1 MRHEKFDDFSEIRTA
16 LRKGIVPLGAPFPP
30 VVLFFSVSDGEARA
44 RVVNAA
50 GDTLEAAWQN
60 GLSQLRQVMRENRLE
75 GRWLRVDWV
84 DRAEVSTWK
93 NLRESL
99 ARTKR
104 NYFRCGVALDASFDR
119 AFLEQELNANAML
132 YGGNRVAHAVLNE
145 KNFARY
151 AGSKYPGG
159 PAVEFN
165 EEQPVFIFSTK
176 GVFRDV
182 DGGLY
187 PLNELGPDTGRRHI
201 EVLDGPLVEH
211 LVQSAS
217 GYLARQVKDDGAF
230 AYGFHPCFDRR
241 IEAYNTLRHAST
253 TYAMLEAWEVTREAT
268 LKNAIDRS
276 LARMKGEFIREA
288 ELPDGRRAAFLVDVG
303 DEIKLGGNAVALL
316 ALSKYT
322 TTTGDRTHLPLME
335 MLALGILYMQD
346 QRTGSFIHVLHYPSL
361 EVKTAFRTIYYEGEA
376 AFGLMRLYDITRD
389 PRWLDAV
396 EKAFD
401 HFIAENH
408 WRHHDHW
415 LSYCVN
421 ELTRHRPEERYF
433 IFGLQNV
440 AGHLDFV
447 RQRITTFPTL
457 LELMMA
463 ARSLISRIGDM
474 PQMTH
479 LLRRIDLVAFSEA
492 LEFRARYLLNGFFW
506 PETAMFFRMPKRVV
520 GSFFIRHHAFRV
532 RIDDVE
538 HYLSGFIA
546 YRNYLE
552 QRPGFQSL
560 VALHSR
566 GATDHKPAM
575 RTPTAAIWNAS
586 SVAEATGG
594 HWMVPPAPDW
604 TATGLCIHAPTRKP
618 GQMVTMRVGKT
629 GRGIP
634 PKVIAGMKPPPAAII
649 SDDPQAPFPDNIPV
663 LAVSDTGAAIL
674 ALGRHARQCISGK
687 LLAITGSAGK
697 TTSVAMLAHALTPYG
712 SVAQTAHNANLP
724 HGVAWNLA
732 SISADTDHVVL
743 ELAVGRMGQSARMA
757 KPDVAIFTNIA
768 PAHLSETTTPRDIA
782 VTKSA
787 IFQGM
792 SSGGV
797 AILNRDM
804 QEWDVVHAAAQA
816 RNLKILHYG
825 TGEECEYRLLDYDA
839 PNGIVA
845 ACIKGQAVR
854 YALGAAGE
862 HMALNSLAVI
872 AAVAALGHPLDAA
885 LNQLPSFL
893 PLPGRGAEHRL
904 TVNGRSIDLIDDAY
918 NANPASMRAA
928 FANLGK
934 RTGDGRRIALL
945 GEMAELGTDAR
956 RFHTDLAPLIEANGI
971 DRVHV
976 LGSLYEDFWAALPD
990 ARKGCRAATLE
1001 EMHKAFLA
1009 DIRDGDMVLIKGSNS
1024 TNLHTLAA
1032 AMANGPRTTPA
1043 AAN

>member
-1 MRHEKFDDFSEIRTA
+1 MRHEKFDGLSEIRTA
-16 LRKGIVPLGAPFPP
+16 LRKGIVPLQAPFPA
-30 VVLFFSVSDGEARA
+30 VVLFFSVSDGEMRA
-44 RVVNAA
+44 RVVSATGA
-50 GDTLEAAWQN
+50 TLEAAWQK
-60 GLSQLRQVMRENRLE
+60 GLAQLRQVMRKDRLE
-75 GRWLRVDWV
+75 GRWLRVDWI
-84 DRAEVSTWK
+84 DRAEACSWK
-93 NLRESL
+93 DLRESL
-99 ARTKR
+99 TRTKR
-104 NYFRCGVALDASFDR
+104 NYFRCGIALDAGFHR

-132 YGGNRVAHAVLNE
+132 YGGNRMAHATLNE

-151 AGSKYPGG
+151 AGAKYPGT
-159 PAVEFN
+159 AAMDFN
-165 EEQPVFIFSTK
+165 DERAVFIFSTK

-182 DGGLY
+182 DGGLH
-187 PLNELGPDTGRRHI
+187 PLNEAGPDAGRRHV
-201 EVLDGPLVEH
+201 EDLDAPLVDH
-211 LVQSAS
+211 LVRSAS
-217 GYLARQVKDDGAF
+217 GYLARQVGDDGAF
-230 AYGFHPCFDRR
+230 VYGFHPCFDRR

-268 LKNAIDRS
+268 LKSAIDRS
-276 LARMKGEFIREA
+276 IGRMNREFIREA
-288 ELPDGRRAAFLVDVG
+288 DLPDGGRAAFLVDVG

-322 TTTGDRTHLPLME
+322 TTTGDQTHLPLME
-335 MLALGILYMQD
+335 KLALGILYMQD
-346 QRTGSFIHVLHYPSL
+346 RRTGSFNHVLHFPSL
-361 EVKTAFRTIYYEGEA
+361 EMKTAFRTIYYEGEA

-401 HFIAENH
+401 HFIAQNH

-463 ARSLISRIGDM
+463 ARSLISRIGDF

-506 PETAMFFRMPKRVV
+506 PETAMFFRTPNRVA

-546 YRNYLE
+546 YRNYL
-552 QRPGFQSL
+552 QLRPGFQSL
-560 VALHSR
+560 VAQHSR
-566 GATDHKPAM
+566 DPADRRPLL
-575 RTPTAAIWNAS
+575 RTSTAAIWNS
-586 SVAEATGG
+586 STVAEATGG
-594 HWMVPPAPDW
+594 HWIVPPETGW

-634 PKVIAGMKPPPAAII
+634 PNVIAGMKPPPAAII
-649 SDDPQAPFPDNIPV
+649 TDNPQAPVPDNIPV
-663 LAVSDTGAAIL
+663 LAVRDTGAAIL
-674 ALGRHARQCISGK
+674 ALGRYARQRMSGK

-697 TTSVAMLAHALTPYG
+697 TTSVAMLAHALSPYG

-732 SISADTDHVVL
+732 SIPAATDHVVL

-757 KPDVAIFTNIA
+757 KADVAIFTNIA

-787 IFQGM
+787 IFEGM
-792 SSGGV
+792 TSGSV

-804 QEWDVVHAAAQA
+804 QEWDVVHAAARA

-825 TGEECEYRLLDYDA
+825 LGEECEYRLINYDA
-839 PNGIVA
+839 QNGSVEA
-845 ACIKGQAVR
+845 RVNGQAVR

-862 HMALNSLAVI
+862 HMALNSLAI
-872 AAVAALGHPLDAA
+872 LAAVAALGHPLDAA
-885 LNQLPSFL
+885 LDQLASFS

-904 TVNGRSIDLIDDAY
+904 TINGCTIHLIDDAY

-934 RTGDGRRIALL
+934 RTGAGRRIAFL
-945 GEMAELGTDAR
+945 GEMAELGAQSRD
-956 RFHTDLAPLIEANGI
+956 FHTGLAPLIEANGI
-971 DRVHV
+971 DRVCV
-976 LGSLYEDFWAALPD
+976 LGTLYEDFWAALPD
-990 ARKGCRAATLE
+990 ACKGVYAKTLE
-1001 EMHKAFLA
+1001 EMHQAFLA
-1009 DIRDGDMVLIKGSNS
+1009 DIRNGDIVLIKGSNS
-1024 TNLHTLAA
+1024 TRLHTLAGA
-1032 AMANGPRTTPA
+1032 IANIR
-1043 AAN
+1043 

>member
-1 MRHEKFDDFSEIRTA
+1 
-16 LRKGIVPLGAPFPP
+16 
-30 VVLFFSVSDGEARA
+30 
-44 RVVNAA
+44 
-50 GDTLEAAWQN
+50 
-60 GLSQLRQVMRENRLE
+60 MREDGLE

-84 DRAEVSTWK
+84 DRAEVRTWK
-93 NLRESL
+93 DLRESL

-104 NYFRCGVALDASFDR
+104 NYFRCGLALDAGFDR

-151 AGSKYPGG
+151 AGIKYPG
-159 PAVEFN
+159 AAALEFN
-165 EEQPVFIFSTK
+165 DERAVFVFSTK
-176 GVFRDV
+176 GVFREL
-182 DGGLY
+182 DGGLH
-187 PLNELGPDTGRRHI
+187 PLNEVGPDTGRRRVD
-201 EVLDGPLVEH
+201 VLDEPLVEH
-211 LVQSAS
+211 LVRSAS
-217 GYLARQVKDDGAF
+217 GYLARQVGEDGAF
-230 AYGFHPCFDRR
+230 VYGFHPCFDRR

-253 TYAMLEAWEVTREAT
+253 TYSMLEAWELTREAT
-268 LKNAIDRS
+268 LKSAIDRS
-276 LARMKGEFIREA
+276 ISRMMRELIREVD
-288 ELPDGRRAAFLVDVG
+288 LPDGGRAAFLVDVG

-335 MLALGILYMQD
+335 KLALGIVHMQD
-346 QRTGSFIHVLHYPSL
+346 QRTGSFKHVLHYPSL
-361 EVKTAFRTIYYEGEA
+361 EVKEAFRTIYYEGEA
-376 AFGLMRLYDITRD
+376 AFGLMRLYDITQD
-389 PRWLDAV
+389 PRWLGAV

-440 AGHLDFV
+440 AGYLDFV

-463 ARSLISRIGDM
+463 ARSLISRIGDL

-506 PETAMFFRMPKRVV
+506 PETAMYFRTPSRVA

-546 YRNYLE
+546 YKNYLK
-552 QRPGFQSL
+552 QRSAFQSL
-560 VALHSR
+560 VRQHSHASADR
-566 GATDHKPAM
+566 KPPM
-575 RTPTAAIWNAS
+575 RTPAGPIWNAS
-586 SVAEATGG
+586 TVAEATGG
-594 HWMVPPAPDW
+594 NWMVPPRPDW

-618 GQMVTMRVGKT
+618 GHMVTMRVGNS
-629 GRGIP
+629 GRGVP
-634 PKVIAGMKPPPAAII
+634 PSVIAGMKPPPAAII
-649 SDDPQAPFPDNIPV
+649 TDAPQAPVPDNVPV
-663 LAVSDTGAAIL
+663 LSVKDTGAAIL
-674 ALGRHARQCISGK
+674 ALGRYARQCMNGK

-697 TTSVAMLAHALTPYG
+697 TTTVAMLAHALSPYG

-732 SISADTDHVVL
+732 SIPADTDHVVL

-757 KPDVAIFTNIA
+757 EADVAIFTNIA

-792 SSGGV
+792 SPGGV
-797 AILNRDM
+797 AVLNRDM

-816 RNLKILHYG
+816 RDLKIVHYG
-825 TGEECEYRLLDYDA
+825 TSADCAYRLIDYDA
-839 PNGIVA
+839 QNGSVD
-845 ACIKGQAVR
+845 ACIEGRMVR
-854 YALGAAGE
+854 FALGAAGE
-862 HMALNSLAVI
+862 HMARNSLAII
-872 AAVAALGHPLDAA
+872 AAVAALGYPLEAA
-885 LNQLPSFL
+885 LDQLASFS

-904 TVNGRSIDLIDDAY
+904 TISGRTIHLIDDAY

-934 RTGDGRRIALL
+934 RTGEGRRIAFL
-945 GEMAELGTDAR
+945 GEMAELGAQAR
-956 RFHTDLAPLIEANGI
+956 SFHTDLAPLIAANGI

-976 LGSLYEDFWAALPD
+976 LGALYEDFWGALPE
-990 ARKGCRAATLE
+990 ALKGSHATTLE
-1001 EMHKAFLA
+1001 EMRQAFL
-1009 DIRDGDMVLIKGSNS
+1009 DEVRDGDIVLIKGSNS
-1024 TNLHTLAA
+1024 TKLHTLAA
-1032 AMANGPRTTPA
+1032 AMADMRSA
-1043 AAN
+1043 